1 MGYEEA
7 DWLQVRRRTRIVTRV
22 RPASLVIA
30 LGLIASL
37 FLLRSASA
45 ETKYRGF
52 TIIDSQVQSI
62 EKHEKL
68 WAAMKDQ
75 IDIVYEVGLSAEVLT
90 FFQSVPVELV
100 PAETIKGPG
109 RYAGKLRGV
118 QLAASLTTAGHK
130 PILLHELLHAYHA
143 QRIDQGFKNPD
154 ILKYFERG
162 KQVAA
167 YSSKSHMLQNPQ
179 EFFACAA
186 TTYLF
191 GVTAQEPFQRGKVKD
206 NQPEFFAYLRALFGP
221 TAGSY
226 TGSLTGKG
234 KSN

>member
-7 DWLQVRRRTRIVTRV
+7 DWLQVRRLTRLVAMV
-22 RPASLVIA
+22 QPASLVIA

-37 FLLRSASA
+37 FLLRPASA
-45 ETKYRGF
+45 DTKYRGF
-52 TIIDSQVQSI
+52 TIIDSQIESM

-68 WAAMKDQ
+68 LAATKSQ

-100 PAETIKGPG
+100 PAGTIKSPG
-109 RYAGKLRGV
+109 RYAGRLRGV
-118 QLAASLTTAGHK
+118 QLAAGLTSAGHK
-130 PILLHELLHAYHA
+130 PILLHELLHAFHD
-143 QRIDQGFKNPD
+143 QRIDEGFKNPE
-154 ILKYFERG
+154 ILKYFDRA

-167 YSSKSHMLQNPQ
+167 YARKSHMMQNAG
-179 EFFACAA
+179 EFFACTA

-191 GVTAQEPFQRGKVKD
+191 GVTAQEPFQRGRVKD
-206 NQPEFFAYLRALFGP
+206 NQPEFFAYIKALFGP

-234 KSN
+234 K